1 MGDTVAVGSAESAV
15 AALKSATS
23 GLRASLKETT
33 DQLVDAQR
41 QVRPCITT
49 RLHTLLRWQ
58 LVR

>member
-1 MGDTVAVGSAESAV
+1 MGSAESAV
-15 AALKSATS
+15 AALKSATT

-33 DQLVDAQR
+33 DQLADAQR
-41 QVRPCITT
+41 QVRPCITCITT